1 MTTDEAQGPDGTVG
15 PTDVKKRENMTI
27 ERAGVVGSGLMGSGI
42 AEVLARAGI
51 DVVVR
56 DISDQA
62 IAAGRSKIEKSLE
75 KGVQRGKLSA
85 DERDAA
91 LARLHFTVDMADFS
105 DRQLVIE
112 AASENEDVK
121 KAIFAE
127 LDTVVTAKDAILASN
142 TSSMPIIRFAQATN
156 RPSRVLGIH
165 FFNPAPVQPLVEL
178 VVSEL
183 TDPEVVESMDTFVTD
198 VLGKVT
204 IRASDRPGFV
214 VNALLI
220 PFLFSAIR
228 MVEAGHAT
236 KEDVD
241 TGMVNG
247 CAHPMGPIALADRVG
262 LDTCLFVG
270 QSIYEETG
278 DPAAKPPVLLS
289 RMVDAG
295 LLGAKTGRGF
305 YEYGS
310 K

>member
-1 MTTDEAQGPDGTVG
+1 
-15 PTDVKKRENMTI
+15 MTI

-42 AEVLARAGI
+42 AEVLARAGL

-56 DISDQA
+56 DISEEA
-62 IAAGRSKIEKSLE
+62 VAAGRGRIEKSLDR
-75 KGVQRGKLSA
+75 GVERGKLTA
-85 DERDAA
+85 EERDAA
-91 LARLHFTVDMADFS
+91 VSRLHYTVDMADFA

-112 AASENEDVK
+112 AASENEDIK
-121 KAIFAE
+121 KSIFAE
-127 LDTVVTAKDAILASN
+127 LDQIVTDPQAILASN
-142 TSSMPIIRFAQATN
+142 TSSMPIIRFARSTG
-156 RPSRVLGIH
+156 RPERVLGIH

-183 TDPEVVESMDTFVTD
+183 TDPQVVETIDTFATD

-204 IRASDRPGFV
+204 IRAQDRPGFV

-228 MVEAGHAT
+228 MVESGQAT

-295 LLGAKTGRGF
+295 LLGTKSGRGF
-305 YEYGS
+305 YDYSG
-310 K
+310 

>member
-1 MTTDEAQGPDGTVG
+1 
-15 PTDVKKRENMTI
+15 MTI

-42 AEVLARAGI
+42 AEVLARAGL

-56 DISDQA
+56 DISEDA
-62 IAAGRSKIEKSLE
+62 IAAGRARVEKSLGR
-75 KGVQRGKLSA
+75 GVDRGKLSA
-85 DERDAA
+85 EERDAA
-91 LARLHFTVDMADFS
+91 VARLHYTVDLADFA

-112 AASENEDVK
+112 AASENEEIK
-121 KAIFAE
+121 KSIFAE
-127 LDTVVTAKDAILASN
+127 LDAVVTDPQAILASN
-142 TSSMPIIRFAQATN
+142 TSSMPIIRFARSTG
-156 RPSRVLGIH
+156 RPERVLGIH

-183 TDPEVVESMDTFVTD
+183 TDPQVVETVDAFATD

-204 IRASDRPGFV
+204 IRAQDRPGFV

-228 MVEAGHAT
+228 MVESGQAT

-295 LLGAKTGRGF
+295 LLGTKSGRGF
-305 YEYGS
+305 YDYSG
-310 K
+310 

>member
-1 MTTDEAQGPDGTVG
+1 
-15 PTDVKKRENMTI
+15 
-27 ERAGVVGSGLMGSGI
+27 MGSGI
-42 AEVLARAGI
+42 AEVLARAGL

-56 DISDQA
+56 DISEDA
-62 IAAGRSKIEKSLE
+62 IAAGRARVEKSLGR
-75 KGVQRGKLSA
+75 GVDRGKLSA
-85 DERDAA
+85 EERDAA
-91 LARLHFTVDMADFS
+91 VARLHYTVDLADFA

-112 AASENEDVK
+112 AASENEEIK
-121 KAIFAE
+121 KSIFAE
-127 LDTVVTAKDAILASN
+127 LDAVVTDPQAILASN
-142 TSSMPIIRFAQATN
+142 TSSMPIIRFARSTG
-156 RPSRVLGIH
+156 RPERVLGIH

-183 TDPEVVESMDTFVTD
+183 TDSQVVDAIDAFATD
-198 VLGKVT
+198 VLKKVT
-204 IRASDRPGFV
+204 IRAQDRPGFV

-228 MVEAGHAT
+228 MLESGQAT
-236 KEDVD
+236 KEDID

-247 CAHPMGPIALADRVG
+247 CAHPMGPISLADRVG

-295 LLGAKTGRGF
+295 LLGTKSGRGF
-305 YEYGS
+305 YDYS
-310 K
+310 R

>member
-1 MTTDEAQGPDGTVG
+1 M
-15 PTDVKKRENMTI
+15 MI

-42 AEVLARAGI
+42 AEVLARAGLS
-51 DVVVR
+51 VVVR
-56 DISDQA
+56 DISTEA
-62 IAAGRSKIEKSLE
+62 VEAGRARITKSLDRGAE
-75 KGVQRGKLSA
+75 RGKITA
-85 DERDAA
+85 EDRDAA
-91 LARLHFTVDMADFS
+91 LSRLTFTTELADLA
-105 DRQLVIE
+105 DCQLVVE
-112 AASENEDVK
+112 AASENEEIK
-121 KAIFAE
+121 KVIFAE
-127 LDTVVTAKDAILASN
+127 LDAIVKDEEAILASN
-142 TSSMPIIRFAQATN
+142 TSSMPIVRFAQSTN
-156 RPSRVLGIH
+156 RPERVLGIH

-183 TDPEVVESMDTFVTD
+183 TDPAVVDTIEAFAKE

-204 IRASDRPGFV
+204 IRAQDRPGFV

-228 MVEAGHAT
+228 MVESGQAS

-241 TGMVNG
+241 LGMVNG

-278 DPAAKPPVLLS
+278 DPASKPPVLLS

-295 LLGAKTGRGF
+295 LLGVKSGRGF
-305 YEYGS
+305 YDYA
-310 K
+310 KK

>member
-1 MTTDEAQGPDGTVG
+1 
-15 PTDVKKRENMTI
+15 MTI

-42 AEVLARAGI
+42 AEVLARAGL

-56 DISDQA
+56 DISEEA
-62 IAAGRSKIEKSLE
+62 VAAGRGRIEKSLDR
-75 KGVQRGKLSA
+75 GVERGKLTA
-85 DERDAA
+85 EERDAA
-91 LARLHFTVDMADFS
+91 VSRLHYTVDMADFA

-112 AASENEDVK
+112 AASENEEIK
-121 KAIFAE
+121 KSIFAE
-127 LDTVVTAKDAILASN
+127 LDQIVTDPQAILASN
-142 TSSMPIIRFAQATN
+142 TSSMPIIRFARSTG
-156 RPSRVLGIH
+156 RPERVLGIH

-183 TDPEVVESMDTFVTD
+183 TDSQVVDAIDAFATD
-198 VLGKVT
+198 VLKKVT
-204 IRASDRPGFV
+204 IRAQDRPGFV

-228 MVEAGHAT
+228 MLESGQAT
-236 KEDVD
+236 KEDID

-247 CAHPMGPIALADRVG
+247 CAHPMGPISLADRVG

-295 LLGAKTGRGF
+295 LLGTKSGRGF
-305 YEYGS
+305 YDYS
-310 K
+310 R

>member
-1 MTTDEAQGPDGTVG
+1 
-15 PTDVKKRENMTI
+15 MTI

-42 AEVLARAGI
+42 AEVLARAGL

-56 DISDQA
+56 DISEEA
-62 IAAGRSKIEKSLE
+62 VAAGRGRIEKSLDR
-75 KGVQRGKLSA
+75 GVERGKLSA
-85 DERDAA
+85 EERDAA
-91 LARLHFTVDMADFS
+91 VSRLHYTVDMADFA

-112 AASENEDVK
+112 AASENEEIK
-121 KAIFAE
+121 KSIFAE
-127 LDTVVTAKDAILASN
+127 LDRIVTDPQAILASN
-142 TSSMPIIRFAQATN
+142 TSSMPIIRFARSTE
-156 RPSRVLGIH
+156 RPERVLGIH

-183 TDPEVVESMDTFVTD
+183 TDPQVVDTIDAFATD
-198 VLGKVT
+198 VLKKVT
-204 IRASDRPGFV
+204 IRAQDRPGFV

-228 MVEAGHAT
+228 MLESGQAT
-236 KEDVD
+236 KEDID

-247 CAHPMGPIALADRVG
+247 CAHPMGPISLADRVG

-295 LLGAKTGRGF
+295 LLGTKSGRGF
-305 YEYGS
+305 YDYS
-310 K
+310 R

>member
-1 MTTDEAQGPDGTVG
+1 MI
-15 PTDVKKRENMTI
+15 I

-42 AEVLARAGI
+42 AEVLARAGL

-56 DISDQA
+56 DISEEA
-62 IAAGRSKIEKSLE
+62 VAAGRGRIEKSLDR
-75 KGVQRGKLSA
+75 GVERGKLTA
-85 DERDAA
+85 EERDAA
-91 LARLHFTVDMADFS
+91 VSRLHYTVDMADFA

-112 AASENEDVK
+112 AASENEDIK
-121 KAIFAE
+121 KSIFAE
-127 LDTVVTAKDAILASN
+127 LDQIVTDPQAILASN
-142 TSSMPIIRFAQATN
+142 TSSMPIIRFARSTG
-156 RPSRVLGIH
+156 RPERVLGIH

-183 TDPEVVESMDTFVTD
+183 TDSQVVDAIDAFATD
-198 VLGKVT
+198 VLKKVT
-204 IRASDRPGFV
+204 IRAQDRPGFV

-228 MVEAGHAT
+228 MLESGQAT
-236 KEDVD
+236 KEDID

-247 CAHPMGPIALADRVG
+247 CAHPMGPISLADRVG

-295 LLGAKTGRGF
+295 LLGTKSGRGF
-305 YEYGS
+305 YDYS
-310 K
+310 R

>member
-1 MTTDEAQGPDGTVG
+1 
-15 PTDVKKRENMTI
+15 MTI

-56 DISDQA
+56 DISDDA
-62 IAAGRSKIEKSLE
+62 IAAGRARIEKSLGR
-75 KGVQRGKLSA
+75 GVERGKLSA
-85 DERDAA
+85 EERDAA
-91 LARLHFTVDMADFS
+91 VARLHYTVDLADFA

-112 AASENEDVK
+112 AASENEEIK
-121 KAIFAE
+121 KSIFAE
-127 LDTVVTAKDAILASN
+127 LDSVVTDPQAILASN
-142 TSSMPIIRFAQATN
+142 TSSMPIIRFARSTG
-156 RPSRVLGIH
+156 RPERVLGIH

-183 TDPEVVESMDTFVTD
+183 TDPQVVETVDAFATD

-204 IRASDRPGFV
+204 IRAQDRPGFV

-228 MVEAGHAT
+228 MVESGQAT

-295 LLGAKTGRGF
+295 LLGTKSGRGF
-305 YEYGS
+305 YDYSG
-310 K
+310 